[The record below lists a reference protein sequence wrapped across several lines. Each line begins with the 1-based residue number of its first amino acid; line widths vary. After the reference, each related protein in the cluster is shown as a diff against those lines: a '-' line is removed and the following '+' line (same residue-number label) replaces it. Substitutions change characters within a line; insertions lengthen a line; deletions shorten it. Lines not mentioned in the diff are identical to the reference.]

1 MARIRSIKPEFFTSE
16 QVAECSTNARLLF
29 VGMWCFCD
37 DQGIHPD
44 SPARLKME
52 VFPSDD
58 LTKSDVEKYVEELV
72 AVGLI
77 QRYEVEGQKYLIVTG
92 WSRHQKID
100 KPSKKYPLPLAEQ
113 SPNDTGSL
121 PEDSANVR
129 RVLGDG
135 KDVDVDVDVEGKKDT
150 PPSPRKRGRETGPA
164 LGLEFLL
171 TSGVPEQ
178 AAKDWLAVRAKGRA
192 PLTESAWNGLVREA
206 KRAGISPAQAVQIA
220 AEKGWRGFEAAW
232 VADRGGRPGTPSPAA
247 PRETVRDV
255 SELGL

>member
-58 LTKSDVEKYVEELV
+58 LTKADVEQYVEELV

-77 QRYEVEGQKYLIVTG
+77 QRYEVEGQKYLMVTG
-92 WSRHQKID
+92 WVRHQKID
-100 KPSKKYPLPLAEQ
+100 KPSKKYPLPVA
-113 SPNDTGSL
+113 
-121 PEDSANVR
+121 EDSTSDRVKLDEDSSNTR
-129 RVLGDG
+129 RALGDG
-135 KDVDVDVDVEGKKDT
+135 KDVDVDVEGKKET
-150 PPSPRKRGRETGPA
+150 PPTPRKRGRESAPA
-164 LGLEFLL
+164 LGLDFLL
-171 TSGVPEQ
+171 TAGVPEQ

-206 KRAGISPAQAVQIA
+206 RGAGSP
-220 AEKGWRGFEAAW
+220 R
-232 VADRGGRPGTPSPAA
+232 R
-247 PRETVRDV
+247 
-255 SELGL
+255 